1 MDKADVKKLA
11 DEAGIDITNH
21 ILSLPL
27 ERQKVLCQML
37 GYGDDFERYVKQ
49 TLQDS
54 VDAKKHLEIM
64 DKNPP
69 YQFPS
74 KEREA
79 EFHRRYDSEER
90 GVKVLKIEDMKR
102 WMVDDPL
109 P

>member
-1 MDKADVKKLA
+1 MATVLDLPIEKQREIAKLRGKSLEQWRKDTAEFLAAAKAHVA
-11 DEAGIDITNH
+11 E
-21 ILSLPL
+21 
-27 ERQKVLCQML
+27 
-37 GYGDDFERYVKQ
+37 
-49 TLQDS
+49 
-54 VDAKKHLEIM
+54 M

-90 GVKVLKIEDMKR
+90 GVKVLKIEDLNR